1 MISVEKLTIV
11 TISHDQGFSNT
22 EEADRGTYNSSFT
35 WFEVVV
41 ISESNHER
49 SPAKDVQRNVHASRE
64 RKRHENV
71 YDVRDDDDT
80 RRWLSTIH
88 GGDTIQLVMRAEFP
102 AWVNYCYKA
111 EIKLVGT
118 AVDSDTIRP
127 SFEASVT
134 SKSPN
139 IYAALN
145 QSSRDIRVL
154 AISPASF
161 NEPIHCSLKI
171 VSLDDDKIQSYDAL
185 SYCWGNLPADK
196 FIELDVESLSGEGGE
211 AHQLAL
217 STTLFEALRH
227 LRPQTG
233 YPKLLWVDFICI
245 NQSDLVERAAQ
256 VGIMPKI
263 YSRAE
268 KVHVW
273 LGSSDVVT
281 QRVMRDVMD
290 VASRYD
296 DGSIEAD
303 EGQTEK
309 IKQRHGPV
317 FPGHLEDRML
327 TFVSDWRSCD
337 FAWFRRTWVLQ
348 EVANSKSAVVHCGRD
363 VVPWSVILRLADCF
377 IKAKRITSLFRY
389 SIMPPIFTS
398 LFRLENNVVVD
409 APRRSGRGILEI
421 LVAGHDLEASDPKD
435 KIFALLQF
443 GRETS
448 ELERLPSLIRPDYAK
463 SVARVFADFT
473 RWWIMTH
480 KSLRVLSAVHTNKDR
495 AWQQMSS
502 GLPVDLDSLNRPT
515 WCFWHGGAS
524 SWAKATLALSETMPY
539 RSSGDSVPDMA
550 LLAGDVD
557 EPMHLRLRGL
567 RVCTVESIQLY
578 PMFRR
583 TSTSEMEKAFFRI
596 FDPTGLQKTWIWNRE
611 EQTIPPPSNAFED
624 EDSLNRLGEHYS
636 AHWQFIQTLRS
647 RDEVSLEEVDYGGGY
662 LEQPTAPSFISCP
675 NYCGTSSEKW

>member
-111 EIKLVGT
+111 EIKL
-118 AVDSDTIRP
+118 
-127 SFEASVT
+127 
-134 SKSPN
+134 
-139 IYAALN
+139 
-145 QSSRDIRVL
+145 
-154 AISPASF
+154 
-161 NEPIHCSLKI
+161 
-171 VSLDDDKIQSYDAL
+171 
-185 SYCWGNLPADK
+185 
-196 FIELDVESLSGEGGE
+196 
-211 AHQLAL
+211 
-217 STTLFEALRH
+217 
-227 LRPQTG
+227 TG

-567 RVCTVESIQLY
+567 RGGADHSAT
-578 PMFRR
+578 
-583 TSTSEMEKAFFRI
+583 
-596 FDPTGLQKTWIWNRE
+596 
-611 EQTIPPPSNAFED
+611 EQ
-624 EDSLNRLGEHYS
+624 RL
-636 AHWQFIQTLRS
+636 
-647 RDEVSLEEVDYGGGY
+647 
-662 LEQPTAPSFISCP
+662 
-675 NYCGTSSEKW
+675 